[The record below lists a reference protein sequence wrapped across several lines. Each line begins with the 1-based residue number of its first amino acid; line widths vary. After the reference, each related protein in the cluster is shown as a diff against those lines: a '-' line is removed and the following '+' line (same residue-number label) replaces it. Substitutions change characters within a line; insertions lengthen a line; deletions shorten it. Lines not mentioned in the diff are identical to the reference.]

1 MELVLSWVFH
11 DSQCLQVSS
20 VQSGGGLVKP
30 EDSLRVSCT
39 MKRIQQ
45 APGDWKEWVTHISTG
60 SNTYYADPR
69 RLTIS
74 KDSSNNLVFLTMTNL
89 DPTDMAT
96 YHCAKAALRHKQ
108 MLCYW
113 YLDYWGQ
120 GTLVTVSSES
130 PSAPSVFPLI
140 SCEGPLP
147 DENLVAMGC
156 LARDFLPSSIS
167 FSWNYKNNS
176 EVSKG
181 IRTFPTVLAGS
192 KYAATSQ
199 VLLSPKD
206 VFEGKD
212 DYLVCKVQHGSNN
225 KNLQVPFPGE
235 MTTEQSPNV
244 TVFIPPRD
252 AFTGSGV
259 RKSSLIC
266 QATDFSPKQITVSWL
281 KDGKPVKS
289 GFITEPVTAEA
300 KGSTFKITST
310 LTITE
315 SEWLNLNSGE
325 QFTCTVTH
333 TDLPSPLKQTISKP
347 RGVAKHPPAV
357 YMLPPAREQL
367 ILRESAT
374 ITCLVK
380 AFSPPDVFVQWLH
393 RGQPLSADKYVTSTP
408 MPEPQIPGL
417 YFAHSIL
424 TVPEEEWNSGESFT
438 CVVAHEALPL
448 LATERTVDK
457 STGKPTLYN
466 VSLIVSDTA
475 STCY

>member
-96 YHCAKAALRHKQ
+96 YHCAKILWQ
-108 MLCYW
+108 CDYF
-113 YLDYWGQ
+113 DYWGS

-225 KNLQVPFPGE
+225 KNLQV
-235 MTTEQSPNV
+235 
-244 TVFIPPRD
+244 
-252 AFTGSGV
+252 
-259 RKSSLIC
+259 
-266 QATDFSPKQITVSWL
+266 
-281 KDGKPVKS
+281 
-289 GFITEPVTAEA
+289 
-300 KGSTFKITST
+300 
-310 LTITE
+310 
-315 SEWLNLNSGE
+315 
-325 QFTCTVTH
+325 
-333 TDLPSPLKQTISKP
+333 
-347 RGVAKHPPAV
+347 
-357 YMLPPAREQL
+357 
-367 ILRESAT
+367 
-374 ITCLVK
+374 
-380 AFSPPDVFVQWLH
+380 
-393 RGQPLSADKYVTSTP
+393 GQPLSADKYVTSTP